1 MMYQKEP
8 KRIVP
13 VLFVWQKTL
22 ILVAF
27 YSSRLRYGCSIIMER
42 MLYVS
47 IRIHFSRSCTKL
59 RIFRAY

>member
-13 VLFVWQKTL
+13 VLFTWQKTL

-27 YSSRLRYGCSIIMER
+27 YSSRLRYGCSNHNR
-42 MLYVS
+42 ADA
-47 IRIHFSRSCTKL
+47 L
-59 RIFRAY
+59 RFH